1 MTLRSPFPIFTS
13 SSDSRVALLQGLM
26 IGALVIGALY
36 IGREVLLP
44 LVVAILLSFVLTP
57 LLLFLRKLKVPRVLA
72 VVIVVTFAFSIIFA
86 LGWVLSQQGKDLA
99 ENLPRYQQA
108 LSDKIASLRQSAQS
122 SGLIEKGAEALH
134 SLEQLSTADVPG
146 SGSPGQAPA
155 PSATE
160 SASLETAEPGKPVI
174 VEIRQSE
181 PRPWEILQEVAGTVL
196 PPLATA
202 GIILLFVIFIL
213 LQRED
218 LRDRLVRLMGASDLQ
233 RATATMNDAATRLSK
248 YFLRQVLINASFG
261 SFIALGLW
269 VIGVPSPIGWGI
281 LAMLMRFVPYV
292 GSFIAAT
299 PPMLLA
305 AVVDPG
311 WTTMLLVAGLFLV
324 SELIMGQV
332 VEPLVYGHGTGLSP
346 IAVIIS
352 TVFWTWLWG
361 PLGLLLATPLTV
373 CIVVL
378 GRHVEGLNF
387 LEVLLGDAPALTPA
401 QGFYQRTLIGDSA
414 EATYHAELC
423 LKEGRPL
430 VAYLD
435 EVALEGLELA
445 LHDVER
451 GSLDLERMQRIDTT
465 VKEMMENLAEF
476 EPRRWFRKVAEKPE
490 ASEEQP
496 TGLASL
502 AVAEKGEED
511 DLLPILEPG
520 ELAPG
525 YEAEDAI
532 LLIGARTP
540 LDEAA
545 AAMLCGVLQK
555 HGLKVRAVPSE
566 TITGGNI
573 VALEASKAKLVCVS
587 ALGTGASQIRYLV
600 RRLRRIL
607 PEGAQVVVGYWTEER
622 GSNAFKAVET
632 TAEADAYATSLRE
645 AAEICL
651 DAARGESP
659 AEATKTDARVA

>member
-1 MTLRSPFPIFTS
+1 
-13 SSDSRVALLQGLM
+13 VALLQGLL
-26 IGALVIGALY
+26 IGALVIGILY

-86 LGWVLSQQGKDLA
+86 LGWVLSQQGKELA

-108 LSDKIASLRQSAQS
+108 LSEKIASLRQSAKS
-122 SGLIEKGAEALH
+122 SGLIKKGTEALH
-134 SLEQLSTADVPG
+134 SLEQLATSDGAG
-146 SGSPGQAPA
+146 SDTGEA
-155 PSATE
+155 PSAAPGAAE
-160 SASLETAEPGKPVI
+160 SVTLEAPEEGKPVL
-174 VEIRQSE
+174 VEVRQSE
-181 PRPWEILQEVAGTVL
+181 PGPWEILQDVAGTVL

-218 LRDRLVRLMGASDLQ
+218 LRDRLVRLIGASDLQ

-269 VIGVPSPIGWGI
+269 AIGVPSPIGWGI

-292 GSFIAAT
+292 GSFIAAA

-311 WTTMLLVAGLFLV
+311 WTTMLMVAGLFLV

-378 GRHVEGLNF
+378 GRHVEGLGF

-414 EATYHAELC
+414 EATYQAELS

-430 VAYLD
+430 VSYLD

-445 LHDVER
+445 LRDAER
-451 GSLDLERMQRIDTT
+451 GSLDLERMQRIDAT
-465 VKEMMENLAEF
+465 VKEMMEDLAEF
-476 EPRRWFRKVAEKPE
+476 EPRRWFRKVVEKPE
-490 ASEEQP
+490 ESAEGAEGP

-502 AVAEKGEED
+502 AAAEKDKD
-511 DLLPILEPG
+511 DDRLQVLEPD

-525 YEAEDAI
+525 FEAEDAI
-532 LLIGARTP
+532 LCIGARTP

-545 AAMLCGVLQK
+545 AAMLSGILLK
-555 HGLKVRAVPSE
+555 HGLKSRAVPGAEIS
-566 TITGGNI
+566 GGNI
-573 VALEASKAKLVCVS
+573 VALEATKAKLICLS
-587 ALGTGASQIRYLV
+587 CLGTSASQIRYLV

-607 PEGAQVVVGYWTEER
+607 PEGAQVVVGDWTEER
-622 GSNAFKAVET
+622 DSSVFKAVEA
-632 TAEADAYATSLRE
+632 TADADAYATSLRE

-651 DAARGESP
+651 DAARGNV
-659 AEATKTDARVA
+659 ATEPKKTDARVA